1 MNLRFMGELK
11 RDGILYSELLLTWSM
26 KRINA
31 SSISAYSELLNI
43 LWYDISI
50 QSKYTQIDNLFFN
63 CALSHSVLRTR
74 V

>member
-1 MNLRFMGELK
+1 
-11 RDGILYSELLLTWSM
+11 M